1 MSRNGKV
8 NGYIAL
14 VSVLVVGSIALA
26 SAVSLLLLGIDASRT
41 ALVNTQAA
49 SARAAANT
57 CAEVAL
63 DKLRQD
69 VSYQGNETITLS
81 NGSCTIATLFQSGSS
96 TSIQLTAEVSGL
108 TRKSMIQT
116 ATLISQVQLESWQ
129 EVADF

>member
-8 NGYIAL
+8 NGYITL

-41 ALVNTQAA
+41 ALTNTQAA
-49 SARAAANT
+49 QARSLANT

-69 VSYQGNETITLS
+69 TSYQGNETITFS

-116 ATLISQVQLESWQ
+116 ATLIPQVQLESWQ